1 MRVTF
6 ELVLILSQPEVRTH
20 SLSRGIIIALGKHV
34 DTTNQSVRIH
44 LFSICLPRFTHSF
57 DHRLTVGSAVGL
69 IRDLFAKIKAIDAKH
84 GKFDI
89 VLCTGDFFGPLKD
102 DQSELAADSEIAEL
116 LDGRLEGAHN
126 YLLIRTGFIAFLYFV
141 HIAPIDCYV
150 MQGEHPLPKRVVEKF
165 AKTGGELGK
174 NIFLMSALV
183 SCNCTFEIRP
193 VINPRIRQANPVS
206 SPLRVAFG

>member
-1 MRVTF
+1 MP
-6 ELVLILSQPEVRTH
+6 PEVY
-20 SLSRGIIIALGKHV
+20 SLV
-34 DTTNQSVRIH
+34 
-44 LFSICLPRFTHSF
+44 

-102 DQSELAADSEIAEL
+102 DESELAADSELAEL

-126 YLLIRTGFIAFLYFV
+126 YLQLICTGFIALLCLM

-174 NIFLMSALV
+174 NIFLMSAFV
-183 SCNCTFEIRP
+183 SCNCTFETAS
-193 VINPRIRQANPVS
+193 VINRRIRQANPVL